1 MSIAM
6 TDTSVVTD
14 TDITTPSR
22 PHGLLSATHAVQ
34 IASPEWI
41 YGGFD
46 VETVCGGVGTSTA
59 FCLPEGQP
67 PTDKAPFANEWPHLT
82 PLAVYALHECSSI
95 GKEWASREADAR
107 KALEIGEQTA
117 LEEFFYGLAAV
128 GAETAPAAA
137 SIAEALFAAEDLAGY
152 EAGRVIHLTPSN
164 ALRLSEYLTDTDGRL
179 TTKIGTPVV
188 VGLGYVGNLNGV
200 LVTGTPLAVEGG
212 TVVTD
217 TVLERPTNLVSV
229 LAEKPYALGY
239 ACGATLIDVT
249 TTP

>member
-1 MSIAM
+1 M
-6 TDTSVVTD
+6 
-14 TDITTPSR
+14 
-22 PHGLLSATHAVQ
+22 
-34 IASPEWI
+34 
-41 YGGFD
+41 
-46 VETVCGGVGTSTA
+46 
-59 FCLPEGQP
+59 
-67 PTDKAPFANEWPHLT
+67 PHLT
-82 PLAVYALHECSSI
+82 PIAVYALHECSSI
-95 GKEWASREADAR
+95 GKEWASREADAL

-128 GAETAPAAA
+128 GAETAPAAT

-152 EAGRVIHLTPSN
+152 ESGRVIHLTPSN
-164 ALRLSEYLTDTDGRL
+164 ALRLSEYMTVTDGRL

-188 VGLGYVGNLNGV
+188 VGLGYVGNLDGV

-249 TTP
+249 P

>member
-1 MSIAM
+1 MSIAL

-22 PHGLLSATHAVQ
+22 PHGLLSAAHAVQ

-41 YGGFD
+41 YGGLD
-46 VETVCGGVGTSTA
+46 VETICGGVGTSTA
-59 FCLPEGQP
+59 FCLAEGTP
-67 PTDKAPFANEWPHLT
+67 FTDKVPFANEWPHLE

-95 GKEWASREADAR
+95 GKEWASREADAL

-117 LEEFFYGLAAV
+117 LEEHFIT
-128 GAETAPAAA
+128 TASAAA
-137 SIAEALFAAEDLAGY
+137 EVAAAPSIAEALFAAEDLAGY
-152 EAGRVIHLTPSN
+152 ESGRVIHLTPSN
-164 ALRLSEYLTDTDGRL
+164 ALRLSEYMTVTDGRL

-188 VGLGYVGNLNGV
+188 VGLGYVGNLDGV
-200 LVTGTPLAVEGG
+200 LVTGTPLAVEGRAI
-212 TVVTD
+212 VTD

-249 TTP
+249 P